1 MLCVSGVLCLSFRF
15 GAIPAR
21 GLVVSRVFSVPG
33 VLGFCWPDGLAI
45 GGDLGSLVRRLPT

>member
-1 MLCVSGVLCLSFRF
+1 MLCVGGVLCLSFRF
-15 GAIPAR
+15 GAISAR